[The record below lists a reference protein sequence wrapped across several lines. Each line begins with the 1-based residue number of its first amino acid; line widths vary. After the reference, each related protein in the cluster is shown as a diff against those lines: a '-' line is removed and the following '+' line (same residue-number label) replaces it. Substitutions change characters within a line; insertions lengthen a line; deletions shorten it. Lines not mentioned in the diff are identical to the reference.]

1 MSNFFLVF
9 SNGEKLGDGIIKMPF
24 LHEIKR
30 RFPEFKIIWLA
41 NGTTVYNNK
50 LKLFADKYIDEVIEN
65 AKLNPFFWKKVT
77 NKKELLNLKFEYIF
91 DTQKAVARTI
101 ALKRLKHNNFISK
114 SANGLFSS
122 IKIKNKNIEKKYYLD
137 ELIDLLDNVRSKNI
151 DKFFKINIPTNIE
164 NILSKYFDPKVK
176 YIGIAPGAGDQDRV
190 WPLQNFID
198 VAKHFE
204 KLNFKI
210 VWFIGPNE
218 IKIQSLIKNKF
229 PNSIYPEELIT
240 EFSNIEVVMA
250 TTKFLICCLA
260 NDSGISHVL
269 STKQCSLIKLIGNKN
284 SIKFSPNHEK
294 IINISPN
301 NFRHDNISNI
311 DIKTV
316 ITKIESIIKNKND

>member
-1 MSNFFLVF
+1 MN
-9 SNGEKLGDGIIKMPF
+9 
-24 LHEIKR
+24 
-30 RFPEFKIIWLA
+30 
-41 NGTTVYNNK
+41 
-50 LKLFADKYIDEVIEN
+50 
-65 AKLNPFFWKKVT
+65 
-77 NKKELLNLKFEYIF
+77 
-91 DTQKAVARTI
+91 
-101 ALKRLKHNNFISK
+101 
-114 SANGLFSS
+114 
-122 IKIKNKNIEKKYYLD
+122 
-137 ELIDLLDNVRSKNI
+137 
-151 DKFFKINIPTNIE
+151 
-164 NILSKYFDPKVK
+164 LSKYFDPKVK